1 LQFPAAFRSKTLDDV
16 PSQTFDKLPFLKVL
30 ALGKPS
36 YKLQSPQGSQPQS
49 GISIPDTV
57 EYLFAENLVVAPKVL
72 FGLWRDGKIHQN
84 LISFELLLGRS
95 FFPLFL
101 QCLSFCPQ
109 MKYIVIHRS
118 SRTTCNTPLHLPE
131 TSIPRLKTFIGP
143 LELALVIAPNRPIH
157 CLGIIEEPWKESTDK
172 MILRDITQLARST
185 GPVAKLSFT
194 LRIER
199 RAVLNTIVNLFPAL
213 TLLNIGFHDE
223 RLPLKYEPETGIQ
236 VKDGHLEVNEPW
248 NDADSLEKR
257 PPGKS
262 IGGYKVSFVDF

>member
-1 LQFPAAFRSKTLDDV
+1 
-16 PSQTFDKLPFLKVL
+16 
-30 ALGKPS
+30 
-36 YKLQSPQGSQPQS
+36 
-49 GISIPDTV
+49 
-57 EYLFAENLVVAPKVL
+57 
-72 FGLWRDGKIHQN
+72 
-84 LISFELLLGRS
+84 
-95 FFPLFL
+95 
-101 QCLSFCPQ
+101 
-109 MKYIVIHRS
+109 
-118 SRTTCNTPLHLPE
+118 
-131 TSIPRLKTFIGP
+131 
-143 LELALVIAPNRPIH
+143 
-157 CLGIIEEPWKESTDK
+157 